1 MTTKPLVGIFRN
13 FKSSQNIN
21 VKYKE
26 PIDNVE
32 RPSTIEEP
40 KYWYG
45 PHSKMV
51 NSRVP
56 IIWVPKLSESTSE
69 IGTILKKLLAMKC
82 ITLTPEQH
90 RYAVDQIAKYPT
102 ALYLRLATRVV
113 SRWTSFDEFFGTLP
127 PSVSLLIDAIYA
139 ELERMYGPKLCSL
152 RPGVFDIQ

>member
-1 MTTKPLVGIFRN
+1 MLFRSKTRIIVSMLPDDDETGMSDPLVTVGQLTGVFRR
-13 FKSSQNIN
+13 FKSPHNNNI
-21 VKYKE
+21 KSEE
-26 PIDNVE
+26 PIDDAE

-51 NSRVP
+51 NGRVP

-69 IGTILKKLLAMKC
+69 IGTILTKLLAMKS

-90 RYAVDQIAKYPT
+90 RYAVDQIVKYPT

-113 SRWTSFDEFFGTLP
+113 SRWTSFGEFHGTRL
-127 PSVSLLIDAIYA
+127 
-139 ELERMYGPKLCSL
+139 G
-152 RPGVFDIQ
+152 